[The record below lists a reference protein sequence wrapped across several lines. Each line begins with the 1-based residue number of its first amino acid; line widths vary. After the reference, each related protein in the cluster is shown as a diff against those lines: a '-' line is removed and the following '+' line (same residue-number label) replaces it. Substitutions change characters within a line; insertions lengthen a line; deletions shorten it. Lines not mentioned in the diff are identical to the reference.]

1 MSFFNCYFRFVGLE
15 VTSSVQLE
23 ELDTTGSD
31 LWTGA
36 VCVVRARCS
45 LHERWFGPRTK
56 GSMKRGCLVPCTS
69 GGSTGSKMTML
80 SVLGIVAHVWQLE
93 GGPNAGYYVD
103 VRP

>member
-1 MSFFNCYFRFVGLE
+1 VSFFNCYFRFVGLE
-15 VTSSVQLE
+15 VTLPVQLE
-23 ELDTTGSD
+23 ELDAAGSD

-56 GSMKRGCLVPCTS
+56 GSVKRGCLVPCTS
-69 GGSTGSKMTML
+69 GGSTGSKMAML
-80 SVLGIVAHVWQLE
+80 LVLGIVAHARQLE
-93 GGPNAGYYVD
+93 GGPNAGCYVD